1 MSSVAITTVAAV
13 TTELVPLVDA
23 GHLREFAGRFAT
35 GVAIIAAADGQ
46 GGYNGLVVNSV
57 TALSLAPPLY
67 LVCLDKNSNTLQAI
81 NQSGVF
87 SINFLN
93 ADQVDISKH
102 FASKTPDKF
111 AAMEVGCG
119 PGGAPLI
126 EGALASCECRV
137 TAVYPGGD
145 HEIVVGAVDQVRIGE
160 GAPLLFYRGAY
171 GVWPSDAHSAG
182 DKA

>member
-1 MSSVAITTVAAV
+1 MSSVSKTTIAAV

-23 GHLREFAGRFAT
+23 AHLRQFAGRFAT
-35 GVAIIAAADGQ
+35 GVAIIASRDGA
-46 GGYNGLVVNSV
+46 GHFKGLVVNSV
-57 TALSLAPPLY
+57 TALSLEPPLY
-67 LVCLDKNSNTLQAI
+67 LVCLDKASNTLQAI
-81 NQSGVF
+81 AESGVF
-87 SINFLN
+87 SINFLS
-93 ADQVDISKH
+93 ADQIDVSKH

-111 AAMEVGCG
+111 AAMQVCCG

-160 GAPLLFYRGAY
+160 GEPLLFYRGAY
-171 GVWPSDAHSAG
+171 GVWPADARSAG